1 MIMKN
6 EKETREKLLSCAKEE
21 FMEKGFQNASL
32 RQICSK
38 AGVTTGA
45 VYFFFKDKDG
55 LFSALVEP
63 TYQGVLSA
71 LIHHLQEDMEED
83 LATYVHKPGDHDPF
97 VEELIHVLYQNHDA
111 VTLLISKSTGSK
123 YEHVVEEFIEMIE
136 KNFMGLSE
144 NYARSVPGKQLN
156 RPMVHWLSHLSI
168 MTFVHLLTHIKDE
181 KKALRFMKPAME
193 HLILGWMNFILEDK
207 EK

>member
-1 MIMKN
+1 MGN
-6 EKETREKLLSCAKEE
+6 DSETREKLLLCAKKE

-32 RQICSK
+32 RQICSQ

-55 LFSALVEP
+55 LFAALVDDA
-63 TYQGVLSA
+63 YQNVMQTLS
-71 LIHHLQEDMEED
+71 HHLAEDSEED
-83 LATYVHKPGDHDPF
+83 LATYIHKPGDHDPF
-97 VEELIHVLYQNHDA
+97 VEELIHALYQNHDA
-111 VTLLISKSTGSK
+111 VVLIISKSTGSK
-123 YEHVVEEFIEMIE
+123 YEHAVEVIISMIE
-136 KNFMGLSE
+136 SQFGALAEEYGN
-144 NYARSVPGKQLN
+144 SVPGKQTN
-156 RPMVHWLSHLSI
+156 HMMVHWLSHLSV

-193 HLILGWMNFILEDK
+193 HLIIGWTNFILEDK